1 MVARMAEP
9 WTQEELSPIRDK
21 VYTYLKDAILRGE
34 YKAGDRLV
42 ERVLADKLNISR
54 TPIREALFR
63 LETQRFVRTVPRRG
77 VVVNEIPQAEILEV
91 FMILASLESLAVRLA
106 AEKVDNATEAE
117 IDQLMAEMDAAL
129 SNGNGEDAVELN
141 VKYNELIG
149 RAAGNPKLHE
159 MLVDLK
165 DYVRAF
171 SNLSSS
177 LPGRTKEAL
186 REHKD
191 ILNAVRSGEADLA
204 ENFTRIH
211 LEKSKKAYLSGSMAA
226 GD

>member
-1 MVARMAEP
+1 MAEP
-9 WTQEELSPIRDK
+9 WTQEELAPIRDK
-21 VYTYLKDAILRGE
+21 VYTYLKEAILRGE

-91 FMILASLESLAVRLA
+91 FMILSSLESLAARLA
-106 AEKVDNATEAE
+106 AEKVNDAIVVE
-117 IDQLMAEMDAAL
+117 IDRLMEEMDAAL
-129 SNGNGEDAVELN
+129 DNGNGEDAVELN
-141 VKYNELIG
+141 VRYNDLIG
-149 RAAGNPKLHE
+149 QAAANPKLHE

-204 ENFTRIH
+204 ESFTRIH

>member
-1 MVARMAEP
+1 MAEP

-21 VYTYLKDAILRGE
+21 VYTYLKEAILRGE

-91 FMILASLESLAVRLA
+91 FMILSSLESLAARLA
-106 AEKVDNATEAE
+106 AEKVNDEIVAE
-117 IDQLMAEMDAAL
+117 IDRLMEDMDAAL

-141 VKYNELIG
+141 VRYNDLIG
-149 RAAGNPKLHE
+149 QAAANPKLHE

-191 ILNAVRSGEADLA
+191 ILNAIRSGEADLA
-204 ENFTRIH
+204 ESFTRIH
-211 LEKSKKAYLSGSMAA
+211 LEKSKKAYLSGSLAA